1 MFVRIDSID
10 RQYYKEYGF
19 ILKHKE
25 IIFEYDSKTI
35 HKIFDRYFN
44 IYEEE
49 KDERKKQFEEYQRA
63 YQWIKENGYYGFH
76 QLKIETF
83 FENTNRNEY
92 LIVSISSDE
101 DELNE
106 IVEEKEEEEEQKE
119 EDS

>member
-19 ILKHKE
+19 NLKRKE
-25 IIFEYDSKTI
+25 IIFEYDSKSI

-44 IYEEE
+44 INDLSSEEG
-49 KDERKKQFEEYQRA
+49 KKQFKEYRRA
-63 YQWIKENGYYGFH
+63 YEWIKENGYYGIY

-83 FENTNRNEY
+83 FEDTNRNEY
-92 LIVSISSDE
+92 LIVSISDNE
-101 DELNE
+101 EELNE
-106 IVEEKEEEEEQKE
+106 FNEEENEEKQ